1 MAVIRTVLGDI
12 SPDDAGITLTH
23 EHIRYAYAGCEYDHR
38 STWDFQTVANDI
50 AHVLR
55 GGLSDYSIRT
65 VVDLTPAEL
74 GRHPALIAEVARRS
88 GVHMVATTGFYGE
101 SNGMGIPFY
110 WRRKSIEYLEEMMVR
125 DLTEGMVYDA
135 SPTATRA
142 GIIKVATGVLGAKPT
157 PIGPNGRRIGIYE
170 DRAIRAA
177 ARAQREIGCAIN
189 THTHPVDYSVT
200 NPGIELLDILE
211 EEGADPGKVVIGH
224 PFINGTIEQLKAIC
238 ERGASLQV
246 DHIGIPWHH
255 DSAEKLDELMAELIC
270 ALTDLGNL
278 DRLVFSYDRFFN
290 HGRGPVTEEDPEQF
304 NTLVSFGYLFEQFA
318 PRLEKKGFG
327 KAELTRVLVD
337 NPRRLLSF

>member
-38 STWDFQTVANDI
+38 STWDFDAVADDI
-50 AHVLR
+50 AQVLR
-55 GGLSDYSIRT
+55 AGLRDHGIRT

-74 GRHPALIAEVARRS
+74 GRHPALIAEAARRS

-101 SNGMGIPFY
+101 SNAMGMPFY

-125 DLTEGMVYDA
+125 DVTEGMVYD
-135 SPTATRA
+135 SSLTPSRA
-142 GIIKVATGVLGAKPT
+142 GIIKVATGVLGGKPT
-157 PIGPNGRRIGIYE
+157 PIGPDGRRIGIYE

-177 ARAQREIGCAIN
+177 ARAQRTIGCAIN
-189 THTHPVDYSVT
+189 THTHPVDYAVT

-224 PFINGTIEQLKAIC
+224 PFIKGNIEQLKAIC
-238 ERGASLQV
+238 ERGANLQV
-246 DHIGIPWHH
+246 DHIGIPWYHA
-255 DSAEKLDELMAELIC
+255 SAEKLDELMAELIC
-270 ALTDLGNL
+270 ELTDLGHL
-278 DRLVFSYDRFFN
+278 DRLVFSYDRFFS
-290 HGRGPVTEEDPEQF
+290 HGRGPVTEEEPEQF
-304 NTLVSFGYLFEQFA
+304 NTLVSFGYLFERFV
-318 PRLEKKGFG
+318 PRLDKKGFG
-327 KAELTRVLVD
+327 KEQLTRVLID